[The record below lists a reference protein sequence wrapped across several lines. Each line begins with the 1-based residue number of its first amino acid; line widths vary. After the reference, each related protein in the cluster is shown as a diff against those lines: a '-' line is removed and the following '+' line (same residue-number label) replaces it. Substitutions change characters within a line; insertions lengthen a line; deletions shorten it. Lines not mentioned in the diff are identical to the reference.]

1 MPKKGLNVFKNALSI
16 SSEER
21 CQIAFNSKN
30 VFFRIG
36 ETLVISRLID
46 AKYPDYDAVI
56 PVNNDKIVT
65 LNRTDFLNSLKRL
78 VIYSSKTTNQANF
91 TMDNNVM
98 TIMAQDLDFS
108 NEATEEVT
116 CKYEG
121 DPITIGFNA
130 RFLSD
135 MLGVINSDEVIL
147 ELSTPNKA
155 GILYPASE
163 DDQEKLVM
171 LLMPVMMNH

>member
-1 MPKKGLNVFKNALSI
+1 
-16 SSEER
+16 
-21 CQIAFNSKN
+21 
-30 VFFRIG
+30 
-36 ETLVISRLID
+36 
-46 AKYPDYDAVI
+46 
-56 PVNNDKIVT
+56 
-65 LNRTDFLNSLKRL
+65 
-78 VIYSSKTTNQANF
+78 
-91 TMDNNVM
+91 
-98 TIMAQDLDFS
+98 MAQDLDFS